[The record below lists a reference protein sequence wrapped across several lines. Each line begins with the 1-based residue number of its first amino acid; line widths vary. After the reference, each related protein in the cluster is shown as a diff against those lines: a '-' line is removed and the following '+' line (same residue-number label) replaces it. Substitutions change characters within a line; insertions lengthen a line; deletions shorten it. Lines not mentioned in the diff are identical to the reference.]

1 MDHEV
6 ADHLAPHEF
15 RDSTEVLA
23 VLAPWQR
30 PDEAKRQAAE
40 AAGLVLEA
48 MDGSRN
54 WDSEPALPPLVP
66 YLKPDE
72 ARRQAS
78 KAARTLMAA
87 DDQARVPPDQWDSFG
102 KSLASVAPL
111 LGPEDASRAAAL
123 VVRDLQEQKKNS
135 PLTIWDGQVVALA
148 ALAPRIGR
156 NGAAEDA
163 GLIVELMGETN
174 HPYAL
179 QPLPYALAALLVQT
193 APGESDRRVRSL
205 VAAIGNASGAFT
217 LFADLATTDE
227 AWQPLSGR
235 LTEQP
240 LVDLL
245 KAPTCRRK
253 ARQVIVARL
262 GNQCGRPFAN
272 LWDFVDW
279 AREHRP
285 DLDLTSPPV
294 RPDSP

>member
-1 MDHEV
+1 MTWRITLRPD
-6 ADHLAPHEF
+6 EF

-40 AAGLVLEA
+40 AAGLVLEG

-66 YLKPDE
+66 YLEPDE

-78 KAARTLMAA
+78 KAARILMAA
-87 DDQARVPPDQWDSFG
+87 DDQARVPPDQWDLFG
-102 KSLASVAPL
+102 KSLAAVAPL
-111 LGPEDASRAAAL
+111 LGPEDASRTAAL
-123 VVRDLQEQKKNS
+123 VVRDLQEQKNNS
-135 PLTIWDGQVVALA
+135 PLTIWDGQVAALA

-156 NGAAEDA
+156 SDAAEDA
-163 GLIVELMGETN
+163 GLIVELMGKTN

-179 QPLPYALAALLVQT
+179 QPLPFALAAPLVQS
-193 APGESDRRVRSL
+193 APRESDRRVRSL
-205 VAAIGNASGAFT
+205 AAAIGNASGAFT
-217 LFADLATTDE
+217 LFTDLAPTDE

-235 LTEQP
+235 LNEQQ

-245 KAPTCRRK
+245 KAPTCRRE

-262 GNQCGRPFAN
+262 GNQCGRPFADM
-272 LWDFVDW
+272 WEFVEW
-279 AREHRP
+279 AKENRP
-285 DLDLTSPPV
+285 DLDLTSPPA
-294 RPDSP
+294 RPDGP